1 MHQTLSNFA
10 ILDSMSTNAEQLGS
24 SQYVERAVAA
34 IGAAGLVSGAGVVAY
49 FDPTQTRIFP
59 VCPLYQLTG
68 FACPGCGLTRGF
80 HSLFHGDI
88 IGALDYNAML
98 PFFAVFV
105 GFGLIAMIYYAV
117 KGSRIPVN
125 ILKPNVL
132 WVFLVMLMVFGAL
145 RNLPWYPFSVL
156 FP

>member
-1 MHQTLSNFA
+1 
-10 ILDSMSTNAEQLGS
+10 
-24 SQYVERAVAA
+24 
-34 IGAAGLVSGAGVVAY
+34 
-49 FDPTQTRIFP
+49 
-59 VCPLYQLTG
+59 
-68 FACPGCGLTRGF
+68 
-80 HSLFHGDI
+80 LFHGDI

-132 WVFLVMLMVFGAL
+132 WVFLVTLMVFGAL